1 MVFKTS
7 QMLLLTSPAKARG
20 KEEVKR
26 TALPSALYTKKR
38 VRSHATVGLSAA
50 IGRWTA
56 GPPDRTATAIR
67 RVTDQTASWPAP
79 TATRRSKIFSLIIVE
94 DASICK
100 NQQFT
105 IIIINILSFVKVQNF
120 FV

>member
-20 KEEVKR
+20 KEEVRR
-26 TALPSALYTKKR
+26 TALPSALYTKNH
-38 VRSHATVGLSAA
+38 VHSHAVVGPSAT

-56 GPPDRTATAIR
+56 GPPNQIATAVRRVPDRTTN
-67 RVTDQTASWPAP
+67 WPAS
-79 TATRRSKIFSLIIVE
+79 TATRRNTTILVNESLYNLIGY
-94 DASICK
+94 
-100 NQQFT
+100 
-105 IIIINILSFVKVQNF
+105 ILSFVIYIQSL